1 MNDMN
6 DNTIQRMEKILIS
19 PNKSKKNTL
28 EKIVIVFSCM
38 IMGGLILIPF
48 FIFYFIFQF
57 NLYFVGLFVS
67 SICTIIVKSGFTIY
81 HRYLNGIE
89 DIYEKPR
96 KSKEKLSFKEYLK
109 KLKPN
114 IFKDLLICLSSGI
127 LILIVCSIIMI
138 VLLLFNFNDL
148 TIGVLNGFTLVSIM
162 MLVIDSYKKEIKD
175 GTRSLIV

>member
-28 EKIVIVFSCM
+28 EKIVIIFSCM
-38 IMGGLILIPF
+38 IMSGLILIP
-48 FIFYFIFQF
+48 F

-81 HRYLNGIE
+81 QYLNGIE

-138 VLLLFNFNDL
+138 VSLLFNFNDL